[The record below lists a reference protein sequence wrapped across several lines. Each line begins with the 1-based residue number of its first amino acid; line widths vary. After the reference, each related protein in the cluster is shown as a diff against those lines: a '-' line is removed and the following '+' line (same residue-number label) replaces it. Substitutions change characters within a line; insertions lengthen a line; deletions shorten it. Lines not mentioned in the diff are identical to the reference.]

1 MWIADAYTL
10 AFAALLLAAGALADR
25 YGAKTIYQAGLAVF
39 TLASLLCGMAPDG
52 PALIAARML
61 QGVGAALFMPSSLSL
76 LTHAYTEE
84 RTRNRML
91 GAWSAIVAVAG
102 ASGPFAGRRADPS
115 VRLARHL
122 SHQSAVGAGG
132 SVAGQP
138 PHPTGAAPPARAQRI
153 QSPARHG
160 RAGDRQLRA
169 DRRQCLWL
177 VLAPHRDGH
186 RAGAGG
192 GDPAGARERR
202 HADPILPRAF
212 ETPRFAAANGVDS

>member
-102 ASGPFAGRRADPS
+102 ASGPCW
-115 VRLARHL
+115 
-122 SHQSAVGAGG
+122 
-132 SVAGQP
+132 
-138 PHPTGAAPPARAQRI
+138 AA
-153 QSPARHG
+153 
-160 RAGDRQLRA
+160 
-169 DRRQCLWL
+169 C
-177 VLAPHRDGH
+177 
-186 RAGAGG
+186 
-192 GDPAGARERR
+192 
-202 HADPILPRAF
+202 
-212 ETPRFAAANGVDS
+212 

>member
-1 MWIADAYTL
+1 MPLATLAIGFIMAMLDVTVVNVALPGIAAQFGVPLTDLVWIADAYTL

-102 ASGPFAGRRADPS
+102 ASGPCW
-115 VRLARHL
+115 
-122 SHQSAVGAGG
+122 
-132 SVAGQP
+132 
-138 PHPTGAAPPARAQRI
+138 AA
-153 QSPARHG
+153 
-160 RAGDRQLRA
+160 
-169 DRRQCLWL
+169 C
-177 VLAPHRDGH
+177 
-186 RAGAGG
+186 
-192 GDPAGARERR
+192 
-202 HADPILPRAF
+202 
-212 ETPRFAAANGVDS
+212 